1 MADRASSA
9 STGRIKRCV
18 FAAKSSQTYIHRT
31 IIILRTFAIHRFNM
45 HPIGTT
51 FTPLDCSLLPLP
63 SVWICGRT
71 ASSPSILKTVPRL
84 PILSILYFLTI
95 VTLLLI
101 FF

>member
-1 MADRASSA
+1 MADRTSSA

-51 FTPLDCSLLPLP
+51 FTPLDCSLP

-95 VTLLLI
+95 VALLLI